1 MQTTSTYPLW
11 QQVSLA
17 TPERSGIIALA
28 HGLTLSVWFFTLV
41 VGYWWI
47 SDWFALRDLMESG
60 YNSKQYYIYG
70 FAIAIAG
77 HLTLGVQAWASAPF
91 EILSD
96 WTGRLIT
103 LYCFLMLCLAPFSIV
118 PKVSAVY
125 SAATLVVVVLMW
137 LFWSSNFRVLEKVL
151 VITGD
156 MLFVWL
162 LALLR
167 HNGLSG
173 GFGGA
178 IGGVNRNATA
188 TAALAAM
195 VCALF
200 SHRRGIRWIAF
211 AGALFFA
218 VIVSSRGSIVAMAAF
233 VAVYYTLYSG
243 TLRAAIAVTLGM
255 IGCGVLFALS
265 DQLHELVF
273 EHIFHVHD
281 VARGAGSG
289 FTGRYDMWM
298 QALEGFRKSPI
309 IGYGFRSASMGDSDD
324 IGGVH
329 SGWIKVF
336 VEGGVVGGSLIA
348 LTVAVET
355 IRRLRVALRLRN
367 MKPGEMPGIDL
378 ATSLHLNIVACAT
391 LCMISV
397 LWVYEQLYINLGS
410 AVSLVF
416 FMVLLAPTYITTR
429 GVTLRS

>member
-17 TPERSGIIALA
+17 TPERSGIVAFA
-28 HGLTLSVWFFTLV
+28 RGLTLTVWFFSLV

-60 YNSKQYYIYG
+60 YNSKQYYFYG
-70 FAIAIAG
+70 FAIAILG

-91 EILSD
+91 EVLSD

-103 LYCFLMLCLAPFSIV
+103 VYCLLMLCLAPFSIV
-118 PKVSAVY
+118 PKASAIY
-125 SAATLVVVVLMW
+125 SAATLVVIVLLW
-137 LFWSSNFRVLEKVL
+137 LFWSSNYRVLERVL
-151 VITGD
+151 VITGGV
-156 MLFVWL
+156 LFAWL
-162 LALLR
+162 LILLR

-200 SHRRGIRWIAF
+200 SHRKSVRWVAF
-211 AGALFFA
+211 GSAVFFA
-218 VIVSSRGSIVAMAAF
+218 VIVSSRGSIVALSAF
-233 VAVYYTLYSG
+233 VLVYYCLYKG
-243 TLRAAIAVTLGM
+243 LTRGLLAFLG
-255 IGCGVLFALS
+255 GVLAAGVIIMLS
-265 DQLHELVF
+265 PRLQDILF
-273 EHIFHVHD
+273 EQIFHMHD
-281 VARGAGSG
+281 RDRGLGSG
-289 FTGRYDMWM
+289 FTGRTAFWM
-298 QALEGFRKSPI
+298 QALEGFKKSPI
-309 IGYGFRSASMGDSDD
+309 IGYGFRSASLGGSDD
-324 IGGVH
+324 IGSVH

-336 VEGGVVGGSLIA
+336 VEGGVVGGTLIA
-348 LTVAVET
+348 LTIAVES
-355 IRRLRVALRLRN
+355 IRRLRVVLRLR
-367 MKPGEMPGIDL
+367 KVKLGQMPGIDL
-378 ATSLHLNIVACAT
+378 ANSLHLNIVACAT

-397 LWVYEQLYINLGS
+397 LWIYEQIYINLGS

-416 FMVLLAPTYITTR
+416 FIVLTAPTYITTR